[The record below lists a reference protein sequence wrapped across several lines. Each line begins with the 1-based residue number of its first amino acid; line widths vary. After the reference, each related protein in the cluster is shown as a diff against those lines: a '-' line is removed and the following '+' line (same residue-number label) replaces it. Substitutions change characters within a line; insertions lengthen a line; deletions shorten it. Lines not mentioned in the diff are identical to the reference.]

1 MKMRLKYTRNLRTT
15 MKFFLNRLLI
25 YHQTLDIN
33 IYSKNSTV
41 QILKIFTYAQKKKK
55 KILLNAIK
63 QTRKTNE
70 TIFIKWLS
78 ISWACLSLSVLFLTV
93 IWWRLNMAKK
103 HYGMQSQLE
112 YSDYRCQGND
122 PCIPCLTPHSAPLF
136 HAPWAGNLWGRLKG
150 LIGRFPVS
158 ESNPYLLEIAFGFGN
173 SLHLKCYSPKHTHL
187 MSPILV
193 ALETKGCILN
203 LLTLFNN
210 NH

>member
-25 YHQTLDIN
+25 YHQSLNIN
-33 IYSKNSTV
+33 IYSKISTV
-41 QILKIFTYAQKKKK
+41 RILKIFTYAQKKKK

-122 PCIPCLTPHSAPLF
+122 PCIPCLTPHSAPF
-136 HAPWAGNLWGRLKG
+136 STPPGQAICGGVWRG
-150 LIGRFPVS
+150 L
-158 ESNPYLLEIAFGFGN
+158 
-173 SLHLKCYSPKHTHL
+173 
-187 MSPILV
+187 
-193 ALETKGCILN
+193 
-203 LLTLFNN
+203 
-210 NH
+210 